1 MKTIFDAIFFAIYN
15 DETIKKKAQKNKLA
29 MGTKSISEL
38 ENDLKEL
45 NDREKIRKEIEELSS
60 EPISLSKYNKA
71 FYRKS
76 RYRKLAC
83 IPDNIYRHG

>member
-1 MKTIFDAIFFAIYN
+1 
-15 DETIKKKAQKNKLA
+15 